1 MKKGFGLVGV
11 LIIVGIIA
19 IGSGGYYYSHN
30 KNSISKDDFEI
41 IFDDNEDI
49 IGQEVEQHEEND
61 LEIAVENKVA
71 SWKTYKNEEYGFE
84 FEYPKNWE
92 ITSEKD
98 GQYCSSPE
106 FRLYISPSSD
116 KETFLGIIY
125 TPTQGGER
133 LNPENVCL
141 GEQEKEQLYSKEVV
155 FLNNI
160 KMYKE
165 KETITP
171 KEVKINTLNWS
182 FSDTTEIGLVNLMGY
197 YIGEID
203 YSETMD
209 EIVSTFK
216 FTSPKVLSSEEE
228 IFIDKNG
235 LKTFKNDIFGFEI
248 KYPSDWTVCV
258 DSCLQLPSSRNYEKS
273 YKRGFYKGEDKMFT
287 INEFNG
293 NNITEDSTFLELV
306 EKQGGNFLTE
316 GSCGHDP
323 IQKIET
329 ESKIEG
335 YGGTW
340 YCCGRGCGVKSIDG
354 YYAYFENINITQ
366 KIARGEA
373 VETPSPEGF
382 SINFTPAFLSGNNS
396 TDSIDQITSTFKFI
410 D

>member
-92 ITSEKD
+92 ITSEKI
-98 GQYCSSPE
+98 GQYCNSPE

-116 KETFLGIIY
+116 KKTFLGIIY

-141 GEQEKEQLYSKEVV
+141 NEQEKEQLHSKEVV

-171 KEVKINTLNWS
+171 KEVKINNLNWS
-182 FSDTTEIGLVNLMGY
+182 FSDTTEIGLVNLVGY
-197 YIGEID
+197 YIGETD

-209 EIVSTFK
+209 KIVSTFK
-216 FTSPKVLSSEEE
+216 FTSQKVLPSEEE
-228 IFIDKNG
+228 ILTDNNG
-235 LKTFKNDIFGFEI
+235 LKIFRNDIFGFEV

-258 DSCLQLPSSRNYEKS
+258 DRCLQLPSGLNYEKS
-273 YKRGFYKGEDKMFT
+273 YKKGFYKGADKMFT
-287 INEFNG
+287 INEFNE
-293 NNITEDSTFLELV
+293 NNMPEGSTFLELV
-306 EKQGGNFLTE
+306 EKEGGNYGTE

-323 IQKIET
+323 VQKIKT

-335 YGGTW
+335 YGSVW
-340 YCCGRGCGVKSIDG
+340 YCCGRGCGVKSVDG
-354 YYAYFENINITQ
+354 YYAYFKNINTTQ
-366 KIARGEA
+366 KIDRGEA
-373 VETPSPEGF
+373 SNTPSPKGF
-382 SINFTPAFLSGNNS
+382 FIYFTPAFLSGNNS